1 MGSSWLEESSDR
13 LHTLRICKKN
23 SEHMT
28 DSQLVSH
35 FSLQFLLMVET
46 GQQSGKEVAAMF
58 ASFRCTHANVI
69 PSSAQ
74 GHELDWRWLKGIV
87 GIAWN
92 GPFSHNRTRHHV
104 PLSCMTIHR
113 KHLWSASRALVSCY
127 PLLALP
133 WWASVEVHASA
144 KFQSPVQSHCLGN
157 CF

>member
-13 LHTLRICKKN
+13 LHTLCICKKN

-74 GHELDWRWLKGIV
+74 GHELD
-87 GIAWN
+87 
-92 GPFSHNRTRHHV
+92 
-104 PLSCMTIHR
+104 
-113 KHLWSASRALVSCY
+113 
-127 PLLALP
+127 
-133 WWASVEVHASA
+133 
-144 KFQSPVQSHCLGN
+144 
-157 CF
+157 